1 MGAPVA
7 MPEATRST
15 RAMAAMGATVAVA
28 LVAALAITL
37 TPRQT
42 TTTTAIS
49 ATTVPAA
56 SALRD
61 AAGTAVPTAETIRT
75 IMLSG
80 AMAVPNAIADV
91 PSAAFRSTPSDG
103 NTEVQAVLP
112 DLHDRVIVLTEQF
125 AYSVAWRDVSRLNL
139 TEAAI
144 VVDHEGTIVGHLDAG
159 RLIVS
164 HDLLVGASISLD

>member
-1 MGAPVA
+1 
-7 MPEATRST
+7 
-15 RAMAAMGATVAVA
+15 MAAMGATVAVA

-49 ATTVPAA
+49 ATTVPSA

-61 AAGTAVPTAETIRT
+61 DGGTAVATAETIRT

-80 AMAVPNAIADV
+80 ATAVPNAIADV
-91 PSAAFRSTPSDG
+91 PSAAFRSPRATG
-103 NTEVQAVLP
+103 TLRFEAVLP
-112 DLHDRVIVLTEQF
+112 DLHDRVTVLTEQF

>member
-1 MGAPVA
+1 
-7 MPEATRST
+7 
-15 RAMAAMGATVAVA
+15 MAAMGATVAVA
-28 LVAALAITL
+28 LVAALANHVDPSPDHNHHRHL
-37 TPRQT
+37 SNDGARGVSAARCGRQ
-42 TTTTAIS
+42 
-49 ATTVPAA
+49 
-56 SALRD
+56 RQF
-61 AAGTAVPTAETIRT
+61 PTAETIRT